1 MSEYDDIINLPHHV
15 SKKRTPMSMHD
26 RAAQFSPFAA
36 LTGHGAAIN
45 ETARYTD
52 RRPEPDEDMLNA
64 LNIRFHIL
72 SEHIDET
79 PQVSVTYFIPD
90 ERKAG
95 GMCVTE
101 TGIVRKIREYE
112 RILILDSGAEIPLD
126 DILTIDGDIFAE
138 NPVQ

>member
-1 MSEYDDIINLPHHV
+1 
-15 SKKRTPMSMHD
+15 MHD

-72 SEHIDET
+72 SEHIDEI
-79 PQVSVTYFIPD
+79 PQISVTYFIPD

-126 DILTIDGDIFAE
+126 DILTIDGEIFAE

>member
-1 MSEYDDIINLPHHV
+1 
-15 SKKRTPMSMHD
+15 MHD

-64 LNIRFHIL
+64 LNVRFHVL
-72 SEHIDET
+72 SEHIDEK
-79 PQVSVTYFIPD
+79 PRVNITYFIPD
-90 ERKAG
+90 ERKSG

-101 TGIVRKIREYE
+101 TGIVQKIREYE
-112 RILILDSGAEIPLD
+112 RVLVLYGGAEIPLD
-126 DILTIDGDIFAE
+126 DILSIDGEVFTDYS
-138 NPVQ
+138 VQ

>member
-1 MSEYDDIINLPHHV
+1 
-15 SKKRTPMSMHD
+15 MHD

-52 RRPEPDEDMLNA
+52 RRPESDEDMLNI

-72 SEHIDET
+72 AEHLDEK
-79 PQVSVTYFIPD
+79 PQISFTYFIPD

-101 TGIVRKIREYE
+101 TGIVRKIREFE
-112 RILILDSGAEIPLD
+112 RLIVLDSGAEIPLD
-126 DILTIDGDIFAE
+126 DILAIDGEIFTE
-138 NPVQ
+138 RVVQ